1 MILAS
6 RLGVDMPELDTKG
19 LQLFAFPLSD
29 AGSLLTIGHLEEKL
43 HAIIIV
49 HLLLPKG
56 FNPSS
61 RQGLRLRKLC

>member
-29 AGSLLTIGHLEEKL
+29 AGSLLTIGHLEEN
-43 HAIIIV
+43 HISV
-49 HLLLPKG
+49 QSTLPSLG
-56 FNPSS
+56 QYFQIHMSQDLNYV
-61 RQGLRLRKLC
+61 